1 MKFKALGL
9 ASIAVAMYAIPAFA
23 HHSFA
28 LFDQNA
34 TVEVQGTVKEFLWVN
49 PHSWLQIVA
58 VDPQGEMTEWS
69 IEMSAP
75 GALTRDGWTSKTV
88 VPGDTVTV
96 MAHPIRDGSPGGQ
109 FVSILLP
116 DGKELSH
123 IYRDP

>member
-1 MKFKALGL
+1 MRFPTPCL
-9 ASIAVAMYAIPAFA
+9 AGIAIAMYTIPSLA

-28 LFDQNA
+28 MFDQDT
-34 TVEVQGTVKEFLWVN
+34 TVEVQGTVKEFLWTN
-49 PHSWLQIVA
+49 PHSWLQIMA
-58 VDPQGEMTEWS
+58 TDEHGEMVEWS

-75 GALTRDGWTSKTV
+75 GALTRDGWTQESV

-96 MAHPIRDGSPGGQ
+96 MAHPIRNGSTAGQ

-116 DGKELSH
+116 DGQELSH